1 MQRWMILSFPMAV
14 LLGCS
19 GIGGPDY
26 EPFVD
31 SYVIEEKISDES
43 YRVYRFDLPTSGR
56 DFSLS
61 GWFKVTSGGSHDIN
75 AYVVD
80 ATEFTNF
87 RSGNNFYP
95 LYSRNRVTTGR
106 FDNIPLSR
114 ERGPFY
120 FILSNRFSLFT
131 DKWVEGEVTLQYERK
146 I

>member
-1 MQRWMILSFPMAV
+1 MILSFPMAV

-95 LYSRNRVTTGR
+95 LFHEIESPPAGST
-106 FDNIPLSR
+106 ISLCR
-114 ERGPFY
+114 ENAVPS
-120 FILSNRFSLFT
+120 ISS
-131 DKWVEGEVTLQYERK
+131 
-146 I
+146 